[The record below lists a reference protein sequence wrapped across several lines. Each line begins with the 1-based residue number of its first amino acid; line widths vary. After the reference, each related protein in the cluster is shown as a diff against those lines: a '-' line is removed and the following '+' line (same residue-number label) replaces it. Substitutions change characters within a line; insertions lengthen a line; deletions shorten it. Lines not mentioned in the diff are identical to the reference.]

1 MEVTMPR
8 PRQDPTPGRP
18 RRALRTARATRQA
31 APICPMPC
39 RCGAPARRGAPA
51 RCPLPLDPLGP
62 LAGASVRALADLG
75 LSPREI
81 ARYGAVS
88 EMRVRAVLNAPR

>member
-1 MEVTMPR
+1 MPR
-8 PRQDPTPGRP
+8 PPQAPIPDRP
-18 RRALRTARATRQA
+18 RHALSTARATRRA
-31 APICPMPC
+31 APICPLPC
-39 RCGAPARRGAPA
+39 RGGARPGGGAPA

-62 LAGASVRALADLG
+62 VAGASVRALADLG

-88 EMRVRAVLNAPR
+88 EMRVRAALNAP